1 MQFLDGNHS
10 PSRDNSRQQIIGEL
24 CLMPEVYFV
33 LSEVLSGKQLAGG
46 RVKRNAAENSNFSES
61 IFASV
66 NSNQQMTDSSHPTNE
81 GKQGQEQYDSSSNNN
96 PLGLA
101 SDVVDYF
108 ETMSK
113 LRKEQQADKTE
124 HKTR

>member
-46 RVKRNAAENSNFSES
+46 RVKSNAAENSNFSES
-61 IFASV
+61 IFASA

-124 HKTR
+124 HKT